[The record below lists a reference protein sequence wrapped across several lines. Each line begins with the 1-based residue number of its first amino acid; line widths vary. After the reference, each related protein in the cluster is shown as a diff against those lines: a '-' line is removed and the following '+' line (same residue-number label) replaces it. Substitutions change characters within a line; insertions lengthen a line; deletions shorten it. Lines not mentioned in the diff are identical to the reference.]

1 MNDTQA
7 VNIYRFYLRTGDG
20 QNISQ
25 STIMFKILKKK
36 NVDLNALEL
45 L

>member
-25 STIMFKILKKK
+25 STIMFKILKK